1 MNSSRPTAIPE
12 QISNRIRFLLEILDA
27 VNDVWPRNYP
37 VFVRISATDWVENG
51 WTIEDSVKL
60 ATVLKSKGIDLID
73 CSTGGN
79 VPHVKI
85 PLVPLYQVPFAERI
99 KKETGI
105 LTGAVGLIT
114 TPAEAQS
121 IVSEGKADLVF
132 MARELLRNPYFP
144 LQASAELDSNIP
156 WPVQYERAKK
166 KKG

>member
-1 MNSSRPTAIPE
+1 
-12 QISNRIRFLLEILDA
+12 
-27 VNDVWPRNYP
+27 
-37 VFVRISATDWVENG
+37 
-51 WTIEDSVKL
+51 
-60 ATVLKSKGIDLID
+60 
-73 CSTGGN
+73 